1 MHPVLELTIALSLAA
16 LFAAAT
22 LHQLRALAEWP
33 AIVRN
38 YRLVPDTAAGI
49 VAGALLA
56 TEAVTAAVL
65 TWAPTRRL
73 GAASAAALLVLFG
86 AALWINLRR
95 GRTSIDCGCFGSRL
109 RQRISTWM
117 VARNLALALLALSL
131 LLPRTR
137 GALSPLGLV
146 ASLTCVITLA
156 FLYPVLAVVLRPL
169 PPTLDDNHL
178 AAARG
183 RSTR

>member
-33 AIVRN
+33 GLVRN
-38 YRLVPDTAAGI
+38 YRLVPDAAAGV

-56 TEAVTAAVL
+56 AEALTAAMLVG
-65 TWAPTRRL
+65 APTRRL
-73 GAASAAALLVLFG
+73 GGASAALLLILFG

-109 RQRISTWM
+109 RQRIAAWM
-117 VARNLALALLALSL
+117 VARNLALALLALTL
-131 LLPRTR
+131 LLPRAR
-137 GALSPLGLV
+137 GALSAFELAV
-146 ASLTCVITLA
+146 VLTCVSTLA
-156 FLYPVLAVVLRPL
+156 FLYPVLAVVFRPF
-169 PPTLDDNHL
+169 PPTYDDNYL
-178 AAARG
+178 VAGQNRG
-183 RSTR
+183 SR

>member
-1 MHPVLELTIALSLAA
+1 MHPVIELTIALSLAA

-33 AIVRN
+33 GVVRN
-38 YRLVPDTAAGI
+38 YRLVPDAAAGI

-56 TEAVTAAVL
+56 AEALTAAGL
-65 TWAPTRRL
+65 AWAPTRRL
-73 GAASAAALLVLFG
+73 GAASAAVLLILFG

-109 RQRISTWM
+109 RERISTWM
-117 VARNLALALLALSL
+117 VARNLALALFALTL
-131 LLPRTR
+131 LLPRAR

-146 ASLTCVITLA
+146 ASLTCVITLT
-156 FLYPVLAVVLRPL
+156 FLYPVLAVVLRPP
-169 PPTLDDNHL
+169 PPTYDDNHL
-178 AAARG
+178 AAARS
-183 RSTR
+183 RASR